1 MIAVVDYGAG
11 NLCSVANA
19 LSAIGARYTVVSS
32 AAGIE
37 DASKVILPGVGHFG
51 QIARELDAIS
61 LRDTISLRAAIL
73 QHIAA
78 DKMFLGVCLGMQVLF
93 ASSDEA
99 VASVGLGLLPGV
111 VTKFAA
117 PQRVP
122 HMGWNAV
129 SRTSDSRLL
138 HNVGDDENFYFA
150 NSYFCPV
157 TAATT
162 ATTNHGLEFSS
173 VVEVGNV
180 FGVQFHPEKSGPAG
194 LRVLE
199 NFAGLQC

>member
-1 MIAVVDYGAG
+1 VIAVVDYGAG
-11 NLCSVANA
+11 NLRSVGNA

-32 AAGIE
+32 AAGVE
-37 DASKVILPGVGHFG
+37 GASKVILPGVGHFG
-51 QIARELDAIS
+51 QIARELDA
-61 LRDTISLRAAIL
+61 RSLRAAIL

-99 VASVGLGLLPGV
+99 IGAVGLGILPGV

-117 PQRVP
+117 PGRVP

-138 HNVGDDENFYFA
+138 HNVGADENFYFA
-150 NSYFCPV
+150 NSYFCPL

-162 ATTNHGLEFSS
+162 ATTNHGLDFSS

-180 FGVQFHPEKSGPAG
+180 FGVQFHPEKSGQSG

>member
-1 MIAVVDYGAG
+1 MIAIIDYGAG
-11 NLCSVANA
+11 NLRSVENA
-19 LSAIGARYTVVSS
+19 LSAIGARYTAVST
-32 AAGIE
+32 AEGIE
-37 DASKVILPGVGHFG
+37 GASKVILPGVGHFG
-51 QIARELDAIS
+51 QIVRELDAVSARDAVS
-61 LRDTISLRAAIL
+61 LRTAIL

-78 DKMFLGVCLGMQVLF
+78 DKLFLGICLGMQVLF

-99 VASVGLGLLPGV
+99 TGAVGLGVLPGV

-138 HNVGDDENFYFA
+138 HNVGADENFYFA
-150 NSYFCPV
+150 NSYFCPLTTV
-157 TAATT
+157 TT
-162 ATTNHGLEFSS
+162 ATTTHGLKFSS

-180 FGVQFHPEKSGPAG
+180 FGVQFHPEKSGQSG
-194 LRVLE
+194 LLVLK

>member
-1 MIAVVDYGAG
+1 VIAVVDYGAG
-11 NLCSVANA
+11 NLRSVDNA

-32 AAGIE
+32 AAGVE
-37 DASKVILPGVGHFG
+37 GASKVILPGVGHFG
-51 QIARELDAIS
+51 QIARELDA
-61 LRDTISLRAAIL
+61 RSLRAAIL

-99 VASVGLGLLPGV
+99 IGAVGLGILPGV

-117 PQRVP
+117 PGRVP

-138 HNVGDDENFYFA
+138 HNVGADENFYFA
-150 NSYFCPV
+150 NSYFCPL

-162 ATTNHGLEFSS
+162 ATTNHGLDFSS

-180 FGVQFHPEKSGPAG
+180 FGVQFHPEKSGQSG

>member
-11 NLCSVANA
+11 NLRSVENA
-19 LSAIGARYTVVSS
+19 LSAIGARYTVVSA
-32 AAGIE
+32 AAGIAG
-37 DASKVILPGVGHFG
+37 ASKVILPGVGHFG
-51 QIARELDAIS
+51 QIVRELDAVPAS
-61 LRDTISLRAAIL
+61 DAVPLRTAIL

-78 DKMFLGVCLGMQVLF
+78 GKAFLGVCLGMQVLF

-99 VASVGLGLLPGV
+99 TGAAGLGILPGV
-111 VTKFAA
+111 VAKFSA

-129 SRTSDSRLL
+129 SPKSDSRLL
-138 HNVGDDENFYFA
+138 HNVGADENFYFA
-150 NSYFCPV
+150 NSYFCPL

-162 ATTNHGLEFSS
+162 STTTHGLEFSS
-173 VVEVGNV
+173 VVEAGNV
-180 FGVQFHPEKSGPAG
+180 FGVQFHPEKSGQSG
-194 LRVLE
+194 LLVLK

>member
-1 MIAVVDYGAG
+1 VIAVVDYGAG

>member
-11 NLCSVANA
+11 NLRSVENA

-32 AAGIE
+32 AAGVE
-37 DASKVILPGVGHFG
+37 GASKVILPGVGHFG
-51 QIARELDAIS
+51 QIARELDA
-61 LRDTISLRAAIL
+61 RSLRAAIL

-78 DKMFLGVCLGMQVLF
+78 GKMFLGVCLGMQVLF

-99 VASVGLGLLPGV
+99 IGAVGLGILPGV
-111 VTKFAA
+111 VTKFSA

-138 HNVGDDENFYFA
+138 HNIGADENFYFA
-150 NSYFCPV
+150 NSYFCPL

-180 FGVQFHPEKSGPAG
+180 FGVQFHPEKSGQSG

-199 NFAGLQC
+199 NFVGLQC

>member
-1 MIAVVDYGAG
+1 VIAVIDYGAG
-11 NLCSVANA
+11 NLRSVENA

-32 AAGIE
+32 AAGVE
-37 DASKVILPGVGHFG
+37 GASKVILPGVGHFG
-51 QIARELDAIS
+51 QIARELDA
-61 LRDTISLRAAIL
+61 RSLRAAIL

-99 VASVGLGLLPGV
+99 IGAVGFGILPGV

-117 PQRVP
+117 PGRVP

-138 HNVGDDENFYFA
+138 HNVGADENFYFA
-150 NSYFCPV
+150 NSYFCPL
-157 TAATT
+157 TTATT
-162 ATTNHGLEFSS
+162 ATTNHGLDFSS

-180 FGVQFHPEKSGPAG
+180 FGVQFHPEKSGQSG

>member
-11 NLCSVANA
+11 NLRSVANA
-19 LSAIGARYTVVSS
+19 LTAIGARYTVAST

-37 DASKVILPGVGHFG
+37 GASKVILPGVGHFG
-51 QIARELDAIS
+51 QIARELDAVSTRDAVS
-61 LRDTISLRAAIL
+61 LRVAIL

-78 DKMFLGVCLGMQVLF
+78 DKAFLGVCLGMQVLF

-99 VASVGLGLLPGV
+99 TGAVGLGVLPGV
-111 VTKFAA
+111 VAKFLA

-129 SRTSDSRLL
+129 SCTSDSRLM
-138 HNVGDDENFYFA
+138 HNVGADENFYFA
-150 NSYFCPV
+150 NSYFCPL

-162 ATTNHGLEFSS
+162 ATTTHGLEFSS

-180 FGVQFHPEKSGPAG
+180 FGVQFHPEKSGQSG
-194 LRVLE
+194 LLVLR
-199 NFAGLQC
+199 NFAELQC